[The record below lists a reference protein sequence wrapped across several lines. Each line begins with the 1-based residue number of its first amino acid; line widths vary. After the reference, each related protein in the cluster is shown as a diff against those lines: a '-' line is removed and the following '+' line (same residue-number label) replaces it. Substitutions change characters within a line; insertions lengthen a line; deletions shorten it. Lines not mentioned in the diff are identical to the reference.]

1 MSQACSSSCKPFP
14 HSPCVPPACS
24 VCPCF
29 LPSSRFYG
37 LILCTCLRPTPTLC
51 TSLYPLSLSKTLL
64 LYLSRLS
71 PYYQVF
77 FLIRLFLSFY
87 KGTIALF
94 FQRPSLTPWTH
105 LYFTTN
111 LFLFIAKLP
120 KIIVST
126 SLHIF
131 FPLILFWKR
140 IKFSPHNSTKTFMCQ
155 IQWSILNPHLIQP
168 ISSK

>member
-1 MSQACSSSCKPFP
+1 MIGRMSQACSSSCKPFP

-29 LPSSRFYG
+29 LASSRFYG

-77 FLIRLFLSFY
+77 FSYQIISVILQRYYSSILSKTLFDPMNPSIFY
-87 KGTIALF
+87 HKSVPLY
-94 FQRPSLTPWTH
+94 SKTPQNNCF
-105 LYFTTN
+105 Y
-111 LFLFIAKLP
+111 
-120 KIIVST
+120 
-126 SLHIF
+126 
-131 FPLILFWKR
+131 
-140 IKFSPHNSTKTFMCQ
+140 FSPHFLSSNTFLKTNQVFPSQ
-155 IQWSILNPHLIQP
+155 LH
-168 ISSK
+168 